1 MKLEILE
8 TDNGLAIALPDKV
21 LTKLGVG
28 LGDEIDLTET
38 TAGYSLTTNFSEF
51 MEAAHRVMEEDYETL
66 KRLADGPESLQA

>member
-8 TDNGLAIALPDKV
+8 TANGLVIALPDEV
-21 LTKLGVG
+21 LKKLGVG
-28 LGDEIDLTET
+28 LGDEIDLTEA

-51 MEAAHRVMEEDYETL
+51 MEAAHLVMEEDYETL